1 VRRYATVALFL
12 SPWIVGFSVFI
23 LYPALASLY
32 YSFTNYDLLEAPR
45 FVGLDNYRFMFTKD
59 PQFWQAMRNTVWMI
73 GVGVPLQMAT
83 ALATAMLLTRPRRG
97 VKVYRT
103 IFFLPTLAPPVAAA
117 LAFFVI
123 FNPASGLVNQVISG
137 FGVKNPPLWFYDPFW
152 SKWGLLFLGLWG
164 IGQTMV
170 IYLAGLLDVPRQLY
184 EAADIEGASPW
195 QRFRYVTLPSIS
207 PVLFFSLVIGVIA
220 GFQYFTQ
227 AYVVSFAVSG
237 QPTGASAANIGSPQG
252 SLLFY
257 SMYLYIQGFASFRMG
272 YASAMAWMLL
282 LLTLACT
289 ALLIR
294 SSRRWV
300 HYQGGGF
307 R

>member
-1 VRRYATVALFL
+1 M
-12 SPWIVGFSVFI
+12 SPWIIGFSVFI

-32 YSFTNYDLLEAPR
+32 YSFTNYDLLSSPS

-59 PQFWQAMRNTVWMI
+59 PQFWQAMRNTIWMI
-73 GVGVPLQMAT
+73 CVGVPLAMVVS
-83 ALATAMLLTRPRRG
+83 LGTAMLLSRPSSG
-97 VKVYRT
+97 MKAYRT
-103 IFFLPTLAPPVAAA
+103 ILFLPTMAPPVAAA

-123 FNPASGLVNQVISG
+123 FNPATGPVNQLLSG
-137 FGVKNPPLWFYDPFW
+137 MGVKNPPLWFYDPFW
-152 SKWGLLFLGLWG
+152 SKWGLLFLGLWVV
-164 IGQTMV
+164 GQTMI

-195 QRFRYVTLPSIS
+195 QKFRHVTFPSLS
-207 PVLFFSLVIGVIA
+207 PVLFFTLVIGVIA

-227 AYVVSFAVSG
+227 AYVASFAVSG
-237 QPTGASAANIGSPQG
+237 QATEEASAAVGSPQG

-257 SMYLYIQGFASFRMG
+257 SIYLYLKGFSDFRMG

-294 SSRRWV
+294 SSRHWV
-300 HYQGGGF
+300 HYQAGGF

>member
-1 VRRYATVALFL
+1 M
-12 SPWIVGFSVFI
+12 SPWIIGFSVFI

-32 YSFTNYDLLEAPR
+32 YSFTNYDLLSTPS

-59 PQFWQAMRNTVWMI
+59 PQFWQAMRNTIWMI
-73 GVGVPLQMAT
+73 CVGVPLSMLV
-83 ALATAMLLTRPRRG
+83 ALGTAMLLTRPRRG
-97 VKVYRT
+97 MKAYRT
-103 IFFLPTLAPPVAAA
+103 ILFLPTMAPPVAAA

-123 FNPASGLVNQVISG
+123 FNPATGPVNQLLSG
-137 FGVKNPPLWFYDPFW
+137 IGIKNPPLWFYDPFW
-152 SKWGLLFLGLWG
+152 SKWGLLFLSLWVV
-164 IGQTMV
+164 GQTMI

-195 QRFRYVTLPSIS
+195 QKFRHVTFPSLS
-207 PVLFFSLVIGVIA
+207 PVLFFTLVIAVIA

-227 AYVVSFAVSG
+227 AYVASFAVSG
-237 QPTGASAANIGSPQG
+237 QATEEASAAVGSPQG

-257 SMYLYIQGFASFRMG
+257 SIYLYLKGFSDFRMG

-294 SSRRWV
+294 SSRHWV
-300 HYQGGGF
+300 HYQAGGF
-307 R
+307 K

>member
-1 VRRYATVALFL
+1 VRRYTTVALFM
-12 SPWIVGFSVFI
+12 SPWIIGFSVFI

-32 YSFTNYDLLEAPR
+32 YSFTNYDLLSSPS

-59 PQFWQAMRNTVWMI
+59 PQFWQAMRNTIWMI
-73 GVGVPLQMAT
+73 CVGVPLSMVV
-83 ALATAMLLTRPRRG
+83 ALGTAMLLTRPRRG
-97 VKVYRT
+97 MKAYRT
-103 IFFLPTLAPPVAAA
+103 ILFLPTMAPPVAAA

-123 FNPASGLVNQVISG
+123 FNPATGPVNQLLSG
-137 FGVKNPPLWFYDPFW
+137 IGVKNPPLWFYDPFW
-152 SKWGLLFLGLWG
+152 SKWGLLFLGLWVV
-164 IGQTMV
+164 GQTMI
-170 IYLAGLLDVPRQLY
+170 IYLAGLLDVPRHLY

-195 QRFRYVTLPSIS
+195 QKFRHVTFPSLS
-207 PVLFFSLVIGVIA
+207 PVLFFTLVIGVIA

-227 AYVVSFAVSG
+227 AYVASFAVSG
-237 QPTGASAANIGSPQG
+237 QATEEASAAVGSPQG

-257 SMYLYIQGFASFRMG
+257 SIYLYLKGFSDFRMG

-294 SSRRWV
+294 SSRHWV
-300 HYQGGGF
+300 HYQAGGF
-307 R
+307 K

>member
-1 VRRYATVALFL
+1 M
-12 SPWIVGFSVFI
+12 SPWIIGFSVFI

-32 YSFTNYDLLEAPR
+32 YSFTNYDLLSTPS

-59 PQFWQAMRNTVWMI
+59 PQFWQAMRNTIWMI
-73 GVGVPLQMAT
+73 CVGVPLSMLV
-83 ALATAMLLTRPRRG
+83 ALGTAMLLTRPRRG
-97 VKVYRT
+97 MKAYRT
-103 IFFLPTLAPPVAAA
+103 ILFLPTMAPPVAAA

-123 FNPASGLVNQVISG
+123 FNPATGPVNQLLSG
-137 FGVKNPPLWFYDPFW
+137 IGIKNPPLWFYDPFW
-152 SKWGLLFLGLWG
+152 SKWGLLFLSLWVV
-164 IGQTMV
+164 GQTMI
-170 IYLAGLLDVPRQLY
+170 IYLAGLLDVPRHLY
-184 EAADIEGASPW
+184 EAADIEGAGAW
-195 QRFRYVTLPSIS
+195 QKFRHVTLPSLS
-207 PVLFFSLVIGVIA
+207 PVLFFTLVIGVIT

-227 AYVVSFAVSG
+227 AYVASFAVSG
-237 QPTGASAANIGSPQG
+237 QATEEAAANVGSPQG

-257 SMYLYIQGFASFRMG
+257 SIYLYLKGFSDFRMG

-294 SSRRWV
+294 SSRHWV
-300 HYQGGGF
+300 HYQAGGF

>member
-1 VRRYATVALFL
+1 VTVALFM
-12 SPWIVGFSVFI
+12 SPWIIGFSVFI

-32 YSFTNYDLLEAPR
+32 YSFTNYDLLSTPS

-59 PQFWQAMRNTVWMI
+59 PQFWQAMRNTLWMI
-73 GVGVPLQMAT
+73 GVGVPLSMVV
-83 ALATAMLLTRPRRG
+83 ALGTAMLLTRPRRG
-97 VKVYRT
+97 MKAYRT
-103 IFFLPTLAPPVAAA
+103 VLFLPTMAPPVAAA

-123 FNPASGLVNQVISG
+123 FNPATGPVNQLLSG
-137 FGVKNPPLWFYDPFW
+137 IGIKNPPLWFYDPFW
-152 SKWGLLFLGLWG
+152 SKWGLLFLGLWV
-164 IGQTMV
+164 IGQTMI
-170 IYLAGLLDVPRQLY
+170 IYLAGLLDVPRQYY

-195 QRFRYVTLPSIS
+195 QKFLYVTLPSIS
-207 PVLFFSLVIGVIA
+207 PVLFFTLVIGVIA

-227 AYVVSFAVSG
+227 AYVASFAVSG
-237 QPTGASAANIGSPQG
+237 QATEEASAAVGSPQG

-257 SMYLYIQGFASFRMG
+257 SIYLYLKGFSDFRMG

-282 LLTLACT
+282 LLTLVCT

-294 SSRRWV
+294 SSRHWV
-300 HYQGGGF
+300 HYQAGGF

>member
-1 VRRYATVALFL
+1 VALFM

-32 YSFTNYDLLEAPR
+32 YSFTNYDLLSTPS

-59 PQFWQAMRNTVWMI
+59 PQFWQAMRNTIWMI
-73 GVGVPLQMAT
+73 CVGVPLSMLV
-83 ALATAMLLTRPRRG
+83 ALGTAMLLTMPRRG
-97 VKVYRT
+97 MKVYRT
-103 IFFLPTLAPPVAAA
+103 ILFLPTMAPPVAAA

-123 FNPASGLVNQVISG
+123 FNPATGPVNQLLSG
-137 FGVKNPPLWFYDPFW
+137 IGIKNPPLWFYDPFW
-152 SKWGLLFLGLWG
+152 SKWGLLFLSLWVV
-164 IGQTMV
+164 GQTMI
-170 IYLAGLLDVPRQLY
+170 IYLAGLLDVPGHLY

-195 QRFRYVTLPSIS
+195 QRFRHVTLPSLS
-207 PVLFFSLVIGVIA
+207 PVLFFTLVIGVIT

-227 AYVVSFAVSG
+227 AYVASFAVSG
-237 QPTGASAANIGSPQG
+237 QATEEAAANVGSPQG

-257 SMYLYIQGFASFRMG
+257 SIYLYLKGFSDFRMG

-282 LLTLACT
+282 LFTLACT

-294 SSRRWV
+294 SSRHWV
-300 HYQGGGF
+300 HYQAGGF
-307 R
+307 K

>member
-1 VRRYATVALFL
+1 VRRYTTVALFM
-12 SPWIVGFSVFI
+12 SPWIIGFSVFI

-32 YSFTNYDLLEAPR
+32 YSFTNYDLLSSPS

-59 PQFWQAMRNTVWMI
+59 PQFWQAMRNTIWMI
-73 GVGVPLQMAT
+73 CVGVPLSMLV
-83 ALATAMLLTRPRRG
+83 ALGTAMLLTRPRRG
-97 VKVYRT
+97 MKAYRT
-103 IFFLPTLAPPVAAA
+103 ILFLPTMAPPVAAA

-123 FNPASGLVNQVISG
+123 FNPATGPVNQLLSG
-137 FGVKNPPLWFYDPFW
+137 IGVKNPPLWFYDPFW
-152 SKWGLLFLGLWG
+152 SKWGLLFLGLWVV
-164 IGQTMV
+164 GQTMI
-170 IYLAGLLDVPRQLY
+170 IYLAGLLDVPRHLY

-195 QRFRYVTLPSIS
+195 QKFRHVTFPSLS
-207 PVLFFSLVIGVIA
+207 PVLFFTLVIGVIA

-227 AYVVSFAVSG
+227 AYVASFAVSG
-237 QPTGASAANIGSPQG
+237 QATEEASAAVGSPQG

-257 SMYLYIQGFASFRMG
+257 SIYLYLKGFSDFRMG

-294 SSRRWV
+294 SSRHWV
-300 HYQGGGF
+300 HYQAGGF
-307 R
+307 K